1 VRDWLLYT
9 ALRVLAFAIPF
20 GILYAIGL
28 EWWISAL
35 IAAVVGF
42 CLSYVLLRG
51 QRDRVALRI
60 VEARAGSGK
69 PRADEDAEDAPPAP
83 PAA

>member
-1 VRDWLLYT
+1 MRDWLLYT

-28 EWWISAL
+28 DWWISAL

-42 CLSYVLLRG
+42 CVSYIFLRQ
-51 QRDRVALRI
+51 QRDRVAMRI
-60 VEARAGSGK
+60 VEARAGSEK
-69 PRADEDAEDAPPAP
+69 PRADEDAEDAPRD
-83 PAA
+83 

>member
-1 VRDWLLYT
+1 MRDWLLYT

-42 CLSYVLLRG
+42 CVSYIFLRR
-51 QRDRVALRI
+51 QRDAVALQI
-60 VEARAGSGK
+60 VAAREGGTK
-69 PRADEDAEDAPPAP
+69 PRADEDAEDASPAP
-83 PAA
+83 RD

>member
-1 VRDWLLYT
+1 MRDWLLYT

-28 EWWISAL
+28 EWWIAAL

-42 CLSYVLLRG
+42 CVSYVLLRT

-60 VEARAGSGK
+60 AEARAGSRR
-69 PRADEDAEDAPPAP
+69 PQADEDAEDAPSA
-83 PAA
+83 

>member
-1 VRDWLLYT
+1 MRDWLLYS
-9 ALRVLAFAIPF
+9 ALRVLAFAVPF
-20 GILYAIGL
+20 GILYALGL

-42 CLSYVLLRG
+42 CVSYVLLRP

-60 VEARAGSGK
+60 VEARAAAGAPK
-69 PRADEDAEDAPPAP
+69 ADEDAEDASPAP
-83 PAA
+83 RG

>member
-1 VRDWLLYT
+1 MRDWLLYT
-9 ALRVLAFAIPF
+9 ALRVLAFAVPF

-28 EWWISAL
+28 EWWIAAL

-42 CLSYVLLRG
+42 CLSYVLLRT

-60 VEARAGSGK
+60 AEARAGSGRPK
-69 PRADEDAEDAPPAP
+69 ADEDAEDSPSA
-83 PAA
+83 